1 MAKKINAPV
10 KWHRDNEGKV
20 DILRLGEISLHL
32 STEMPYR
39 YSVLVNSRVCVNNA
53 TDSYEG
59 SRKDGLEYIQT
70 MCFIA
75 SRGIALL
82 GEFTGGCKDGKD

>member
-1 MAKKINAPV
+1 MAKDIAPV
-10 KWHRDNEGKV
+10 KWQHDSAGKV
-20 DILRLGEISLHL
+20 DILRLGEISLHV

-39 YSVLVNSRVCVNNA
+39 YSVLVNSRVCVNEA

-59 SRKDGLEYIQT
+59 SKKDGLEYIQT
-70 MCFIA
+70 MCFVA

-82 GEFTGGCKDGKD
+82 GEFTEGSKNG